1 MEKNNHIDRKEIY
14 VNFVDE
20 LKVENNSAFML
31 LYKYYFPSVEKMV
44 LSNSGDSDDAK
55 DIFQEVMI
63 VFLEKLRQE
72 NFILS
77 ASIKTYIYAV
87 TKNVLLKTIKKDRK
101 SQSLD
106 YILNDDFLLQIDD
119 TIEEEISKVEI
130 LKEYVDQIS
139 LHCQKFIN
147 DVYLKNKTILQIQK
161 EYGYTTK
168 HNAQNQKYKCIEQ
181 IKSLL
186 KKKSNNFS
194 Y

>member
-1 MEKNNHIDRKEIY
+1 MEKNNHINRNDVY
-14 VNFVDE
+14 LNFVDE
-20 LKVENNSAFML
+20 LKIGNNSAFMQ
-31 LYKYYFPSVEKMV
+31 LYKYYFPTVKNMV
-44 LSNSGDSDDAK
+44 LSNKGSEDDAQ
-55 DIFQEVMI
+55 DIFQDAMI

-87 TKNVLLKTIKKDRK
+87 TKNLLLKTKRDGTQSR
-101 SQSLD
+101 SLD
-106 YILNDDFLLQIDD
+106 YILNNDFLLQIED
-119 TIEEEISKVEI
+119 TIEEEISRVEN

-147 DVYLKNKTILQIQK
+147 DVYLKNKTISQIQK

-181 IKSLL
+181 L
-186 KKKSNNFS
+186 KAMIEKKRQ
-194 Y
+194 